1 MTRVTLAGDDL
12 SGYAKAEPAASVRL
26 LLPDGELV
34 LPLWGGNNFVLP
46 SGERPTM
53 RTFTPRHYR
62 PDVNELDIDIV
73 LHPGGSAATWATDL
87 AVDAEVAVS
96 GPGGGYEADPGA
108 EAFLLIGDESA
119 IPAICQLLESLPDV
133 PIVVHIEITEP
144 AARVGLH
151 REVAEYWH
159 VQEKGAPS
167 GDSLVSA
174 IESAGLTEGV
184 RIWGAGEAA
193 AMQRIRKHLF
203 GNRDL
208 PRSQAHIRG
217 YWKSGR

>member
-1 MTRVTLAGDDL
+1 MIRVTLAGDDL
-12 SGYAKAEPAASVRL
+12 SGYANIEPAASVRL

-62 PDVNELDIDIV
+62 SELSELDIDIV
-73 LHPGGSAATWATDL
+73 LHPGGTAASWATDL
-87 AVDAEVAVS
+87 AIGTEVAVS
-96 GPGGGYEADPGA
+96 GPGRGYGADPAA
-108 EAFLLIGDESA
+108 EAFLLVGDESA
-119 IPAICQLLESLPDV
+119 IPAICQLLETVPDV
-133 PIVVHIEITEP
+133 PIVVHIEVTEL
-144 AARVGLH
+144 AARVDLD
-151 REVAEYWH
+151 RQVAEHWH
-159 VQEKGAPS
+159 VQKPGAPS
-167 GDSLVSA
+167 GDSLVGA
-174 IESAGLTEGV
+174 VESCDLPEGI

-203 GNRDL
+203 GDRDL

>member
-1 MTRVTLAGDDL
+1 MMRVTLAGDDL
-12 SGYAKAEPAASVRL
+12 SGYAEAEPAASVRL

-62 PDVNELDIDIV
+62 PDANELDIDIV
-73 LHPGGSAATWATDL
+73 LHPGGTAAAWAVDL
-87 AVDAEVAVS
+87 AIGTEVAVS
-96 GPGGGYEADPGA
+96 GPGRGYEADPEA

-119 IPAICQLLESLPDV
+119 IPAICQLLESLPAV

-151 REVAEYWH
+151 REVAEHWH
-159 VQEKGAPS
+159 IQEEGAPS
-167 GDSLVSA
+167 GDALVSA
-174 IESAGLTEGV
+174 VASADLPEGV

-193 AMQRIRKHLF
+193 AMQRIRKQLAK
-203 GNRDL
+203 NEISR
-208 PRSQAHIRG
+208 PNTHIRG
-217 YWKSGR
+217 YWKTGR